1 MRSSLVGITRCV
13 TWRPCVEAIIV
24 LISQIMEKTEGNI
37 VTELLGGLW
46 EVWGEM
52 WSAIIDVLPKV
63 ISFILWVLLA
73 IIVLPCVFV
82 AGEIFPMWVKWGEEM

>member
-1 MRSSLVGITRCV
+1 
-13 TWRPCVEAIIV
+13 
-24 LISQIMEKTEGNI
+24 MEKTEGNI